1 MNARFRIALA
11 AMAALAASGTFAQEP
26 AARPLAPAASPAVA
40 SPAAP
45 APATDAPVGAEAA
58 APAEPKRPVRRAL
71 PPEAFTTP
79 TNYVLV
85 VNHKGAVDAAWLGEH
100 CAFMQKQL
108 QAAVK
113 MDDAD
118 GEIGA
123 DPRAFVQAVRV
134 RHGENAKIVIVVS
147 KEPGLAP
154 VLASP
159 YEYWTVMDA
168 AWVEK
173 AGGDAAQRNDRMG
186 KRIYQALG
194 HCVGAGYRIER
205 EAVMRYTPEPK
216 GMDDCLSHGFHP
228 LNSQIFDT
236 VRRGIGLDGVRL
248 RPRQELV
255 ELGILQPL
263 PAKTPANTEKTEGL

>member
-1 MNARFRIALA
+1 MNASARIALA
-11 AMAALAASGTFAQEP
+11 AMAAFAAVGIFAQEP
-26 AARPLAPAASPAVA
+26 AARPLAPAASPAA
-40 SPAAP
+40 L
-45 APATDAPVGAEAA
+45 APATAAPDGPEAA
-58 APAEPKRPVRRAL
+58 APDEAKRPVRRVL

-113 MDDAD
+113 MDAAD

-123 DPRAFVQAVRV
+123 DPRAFVQAVRA
-134 RHGENAKIVIVVS
+134 RHGANAKIVIVVS

-205 EAVMRYTPEPK
+205 EAVMRYTPAPE

-228 LNSQIFDT
+228 LNSQIFDA

-255 ELGILQPL
+255 EMGILPAL
-263 PAKTPANTEKTEGL
+263 PAKTPADTK

>member
-1 MNARFRIALA
+1 MNARFHIALA
-11 AMAALAASGTFAQEP
+11 ALAALAANGSFAQDP
-26 AARPLAPAASPAVA
+26 PARPLAPAASPAVA
-40 SPAAP
+40 PATATPDGAEVAAPAAP
-45 APATDAPVGAEAA
+45 
-58 APAEPKRPVRRAL
+58 KRPARRAL

-85 VNHKGAVDAAWLGEH
+85 VNHKGALDSAWLGEH

-113 MDDAD
+113 MDAAD

-123 DPRAFVQAVRV
+123 DPRAFVQTVRA
-134 RHGENAKIVIVVS
+134 RHGGNAKIVIVVS

-159 YEYWTVMDA
+159 YEYWSVMDA

-173 AGGDAAQRNDRMG
+173 AGGDAAVRNDRMG

-205 EAVMRYTPEPK
+205 EAVMRYTPEPE

-228 LNSQIFDT
+228 LNSQNFDI
-236 VRRGIGLDGVRL
+236 VRRGIGLDGIRL

-255 ELGILQPL
+255 EMGILQPL
-263 PAKTPANTEKTEGL
+263 PAKAPANTEKTEGL